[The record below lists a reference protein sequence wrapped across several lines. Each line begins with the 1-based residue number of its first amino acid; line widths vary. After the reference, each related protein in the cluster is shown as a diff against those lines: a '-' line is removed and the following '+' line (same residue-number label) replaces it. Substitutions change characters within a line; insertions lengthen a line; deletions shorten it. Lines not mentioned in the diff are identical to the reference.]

1 MARPKIPS
9 ASKPIRPVHAT
20 SFARE
25 VYLPTQVPLTAS
37 ADYGRSL
44 DAAGAR
50 TSPRTGISVTGQA
63 IDQITLL
70 GDIGATNA
78 RFAMLTGG
86 VLGPV
91 KWIEVA
97 RYSQFA
103 DAIEDFL
110 QSQFFQSPV
119 SGAVLAVA
127 GPMEGQRS
135 YFTNSSWTI
144 DGCEIRNRFEFRA
157 VRLVNDFEA
166 TALSLPHL
174 MEQDVRTLG
183 GGEAVSGAPM
193 IVLGPGSGLGVA
205 ALVGDGASQIVIASE
220 GGHVTFPAASTREDA
235 ILVHLRKR
243 FGHVSAERVLSGPG
257 IENLYYAIASLD
269 GIDVKSRNAADITNA
284 ALQGICPTSR
294 AALDMFCA
302 MLGGFAGNV
311 ALTYG
316 ARGGVYIAGGI
327 APRILDYLANSAF
340 RQRFEQKGRF
350 CAYLERIPSKVI
362 VHSTAT
368 FLGLKS
374 LATSRPQEV
383 D

>member
-1 MARPKIPS
+1 MA
-9 ASKPIRPVHAT
+9 
-20 SFARE
+20 
-25 VYLPTQVPLTAS
+25 L
-37 ADYGRSL
+37 
-44 DAAGAR
+44 
-50 TSPRTGISVTGQA
+50 SVTGQA

-78 RFAMLTGG
+78 RFALLTAG

-97 RYSQFA
+97 RYSKFA
-103 DAIEDFL
+103 HAIEDFL
-110 QSQFFQSPV
+110 QSQLFQSPV

-127 GPMEGQRS
+127 GPVEGQRS
-135 YFTNSSWTI
+135 HFTNSSWTI
-144 DGCEIRNRFEFRA
+144 DGREIQNRFKFRT

-183 GGEAVSGAPM
+183 GGQALAGAPM
-193 IVLGPGSGLGVA
+193 VVVGPGSGLGVS
-205 ALVGDGASQIVIASE
+205 ALVGDGARRIVIASE
-220 GGHVTFPAASTREDA
+220 GGHATFSASSAHEDA
-235 ILVHLRKR
+235 ILVHLRNR
-243 FGHVSAERVLSGPG
+243 FGHVSAERLLSGPG
-257 IENLYYAIASLD
+257 IENLYYAIAALNGTD
-269 GIDVKSRNAADITNA
+269 AISRNAADITNA
-284 ALQGICPTSR
+284 ALQRTCPTAR

-316 ARGGVYIAGGI
+316 ARGGVYIGGGI
-327 APRILDYLANSAF
+327 APRIIDYLANSEF
-340 RQRFEQKGRF
+340 RLHFEQKGRF
-350 CAYLERIPSKVI
+350 RAYLERIPSKVI

-368 FLGLKS
+368 FLGLRS

-383 D
+383 GGIRPDGQLADCD

>member
-1 MARPKIPS
+1 VVDLLIL
-9 ASKPIRPVHAT
+9 PVSTHT
-20 SFARE
+20 
-25 VYLPTQVPLTAS
+25 P
-37 ADYGRSL
+37 
-44 DAAGAR
+44 
-50 TSPRTGISVTGQA
+50 PRTGIFVTGQA

-78 RFAMLTGG
+78 RFAMLTAG

-91 KWIEVA
+91 KWINVA

-110 QSQFFQSPV
+110 QSQFFQSSV
-119 SGAVLAVA
+119 SYAVLAVA
-127 GPMEGQRS
+127 GPVEGQRS
-135 YFTNSSWTI
+135 YLTNSSWTI
-144 DGCEIRNRFEFRA
+144 DGCEIRNRFAFRA

-174 MEQDVRTLG
+174 LEQDVRTLG
-183 GGEAVSGAPM
+183 GAQAVSGAPM
-193 IVLGPGSGLGVA
+193 VVLGPGSGLGVA
-205 ALVGDGASQIVIASE
+205 ALVGDGARQIVIASE
-220 GGHVTFPAASTREDA
+220 GGHATFPAASAREDA
-235 ILVHLRKR
+235 VLVYLRKR

-257 IENLYYAIASLD
+257 IENLYYAIAALD

-284 ALQGICPTSR
+284 ALQGSCLTSR
-294 AALDMFCA
+294 SALDMFCA

-327 APRILDYLANSAF
+327 APRILDYLANSEF
-340 RQRFEQKGRF
+340 RLRFEQKGRF
-350 CAYLERIPSKVI
+350 CAYLESIPSKVI

-383 D
+383 E